1 MVVRDRSVYEF
12 GDVRVDLGRMA
23 AVRGGSLIP
32 LEPKAFDV
40 LVHLIEHRDR
50 LVTKDELLD
59 AVWAG
64 TFVTPNV
71 LSRAVAQIRK
81 ALGEETHDVR
91 YIETLP
97 KRGYRFIAPVT
108 VIVPEGLEAHTGD
121 REAGPASLQPPSV
134 TPGSPATRRRPF
146 AWAALALLGLST
158 AAAAGMYLKAA
169 RPDAAPSDIQLR
181 RLTNRRGYSGMPAL
195 SPDGRAVVYASD
207 ATGSLELY
215 HVNLVEGSAE
225 LPLTNDRGQNIQP
238 AWSPDGQW
246 IAFHSRRR
254 GGVWI
259 VPATGGVSQQ
269 LTDFGSDPAWSP
281 DSMTIAFT
289 SDAGGLAAQSTL
301 WTIRRDGGNRR
312 QLTQVGAPVGGHRAP
327 AWSHD
332 GRHVA
337 FLVTRGGWDQQ
348 IWIVDVGTGVPRVV
362 TNAMNGADPCFAPD
376 DRSLYWG
383 GTTATG
389 NGRLFRQPIDA
400 EGIAV
405 GASEVVAPL
414 DSNIVEGISLAA
426 NGTLAFAQR
435 WQDANLWAVDL
446 RDGGATEPVRLT
458 DESTRN
464 THADYSRDGRLAYLQ
479 VPVGTL
485 PSTWIMRDDGTG
497 RAPLQAGTES
507 FHPQWDVDG
516 TRVLIARNLSGGQAE
531 FAWVDVASR
540 RMTSAGLARTDMRS
554 SRLSPDGREL
564 AFHRIEA
571 DGKTSVWVGGF
582 DGARRLVATDP
593 EAVSYPAWS
602 PDGQWIAVEIK
613 RGEMTHVGVVA
624 RAGGA
629 VQQLTSAR
637 GQSWPHSWSPDNDRI
652 VFAGERDGIWNLYTV
667 SKSSRAVTQI
677 TSFTAPTGYV
687 RYPAWSPSGSRI
699 VFERA
704 LASGSVWTTTLPR
717 E

>member
-1 MVVRDRSVYEF
+1 VRDRSVYEF
-12 GDVRVDLGRMA
+12 GDVKVDMGRMA
-23 AVRGGSLIP
+23 AIRGGTAIP

-50 LVTKDELLD
+50 VVTRDELLD

-81 ALGEETHDVR
+81 ALGDESRDAR
-91 YIETLP
+91 YIETLAR
-97 KRGYRFIAPVT
+97 RGYRFIAPVSVT
-108 VIVPEGLEAHTGD
+108 VPEALE
-121 REAGPASLQPPSV
+121 
-134 TPGSPATRRRPF
+134 SPAGDIEDRAASDSPPPATAVSQVTRRRPL
-146 AWAALALLGLST
+146 AWAALALLALS
-158 AAAAGMYLKAA
+158 AAAAVIYSMAA
-169 RPDAAPSDIQLR
+169 RPDSTPSDIQLR

-207 ATGSLELY
+207 ATGNLELY
-215 HVNLVEGSAE
+215 HVNLLEGSPE

-259 VPATGGVSQQ
+259 VPSTGGVPQQ

-281 DSMTIAFT
+281 DSMTIVFT

-301 WTIRRDGGNRR
+301 WTIGRDGGNRR
-312 QLTQVGAPVGGHRAP
+312 QLTQVGAPAGGHRAP
-327 AWSHD
+327 AWSHA
-332 GRHVA
+332 GHHIA

-348 IWIVDVGTGVPRVV
+348 IWIVDVRTRVPQRV
-362 TNAMNGADPCFAPD
+362 TNSFNAADPCFAPD
-376 DRSLYWG
+376 DGALYWG
-383 GTTATG
+383 GSTATG

-400 EGIAV
+400 SGNAI
-405 GASEVVAPL
+405 GTSEVVVPL
-414 DSNIVEGISLAA
+414 DSNIVEGVSLGA
-426 NGTLAFAQR
+426 NGTLAFTQR
-435 WQDANLWAVDL
+435 WQDANLWAVDI
-446 RDGGATEPVRLT
+446 RDGAAGEPVRLT

-464 THADYSRDGRLAYLQ
+464 THAEYSRDGRLAYLQ
-479 VPVGTL
+479 IPIGTL
-485 PSTWIMRDDGTG
+485 PSAWIMRDDGTG

-507 FHPQWDVDG
+507 FNPQWHPDG
-516 TRVLIARNLSGGQAE
+516 TRVLIGRHPPGAAAE
-531 FAWVDVASR
+531 FAWIDVASR
-540 RMTSAGLARTDMRS
+540 RMTPAGLPLTDMRS
-554 SRLSPDGREL
+554 PRLSPDGREL

-571 DGKTSVWVGGF
+571 DGRMGVWTSGF
-582 DGARRLVATDP
+582 DGMRRLVATDP

-602 PDGQWIAVEIK
+602 PDGQWLAVEIK
-613 RGEMTHVGVVA
+613 RGDTTQIGVVP

-652 VFAGERDGIWNLYTV
+652 AFAGEREAIWNVYTI
-667 SKSSRAVTQI
+667 SKRSRVITQI

-704 LASGSVWTTTLPR
+704 QSSGSVWTATLPQDR
-717 E
+717 